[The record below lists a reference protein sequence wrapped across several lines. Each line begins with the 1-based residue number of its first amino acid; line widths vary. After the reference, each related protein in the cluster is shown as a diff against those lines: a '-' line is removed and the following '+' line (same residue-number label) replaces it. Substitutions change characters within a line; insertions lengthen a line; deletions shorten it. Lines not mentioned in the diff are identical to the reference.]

1 MRKPRYSIILRW
13 LGTAAW
19 TALTVLLMTLPAG
32 EDSMIDEL
40 SGLFGGSDLTDAIG
54 HVILFGVLTAL
65 WRGTLALHGPP
76 ARALRLAVIIAVL
89 LGTATEASR
98 VLVAER
104 GAAPWDL
111 LANWLGAGL
120 AALWAGRRN
129 GAGAVR

>member
-1 MRKPRYSIILRW
+1 MRKPHHVVILRW
-13 LGTAAW
+13 LGTLAW

-32 EDSMIDEL
+32 EDSLVNGL

-54 HVILFGVLTAL
+54 HVVLFGVLTLL
-65 WRGTLALHGPP
+65 WRGTLALHGPQEW
-76 ARALRLAVIIAVL
+76 ALRLAVIIAVL
-89 LGTATEASR
+89 LGTATEASQ

-120 AALWAGRRN
+120 AALWARRRR
-129 GAGAVR
+129 GAGAGR